1 MKKFLSRYFP
11 AIPVII
17 VLVSM
22 MFSNS
27 CANTSQAPSGGKK
40 DTIPPVLIKC
50 VPANGTTNVPV
61 KGAVLTFTFD
71 EYVVVKT
78 ASNIFLSPP
87 QQKMLKTRMKG
98 KSLEVRFEEDL
109 QPDMT
114 YTLSFTDAIKDNNEG
129 NVFPGFTYVF
139 STGDSIDSMLV
150 TGTVRD
156 SKTLKP
162 MKGMTVMLY
171 KDCSDSAVLVKRPF
185 AAALT
190 DDWGYFC
197 IRNIKDT
204 SYRLYAVKDDNSNKM
219 YDAAENELI
228 AFVDSIIRPT
238 MRVVDS
244 LPEVKAFDM
253 KDTIGCQSRTSQY
266 ELALFRARPTRQ
278 MIVNK
283 VRVSDRSSYIT
294 FMAPDTH
301 IDSMWMSGVKPD
313 RLITQFNTERDS
325 LEIWV
330 NDKQRMP
337 DTLNLFVNYR
347 KTDSL
352 GRLSPETEKVR
363 LYVEGVGSKNRKRK
377 QVEHQDTICV
387 LDLKAVAENVEQ
399 DGFQLEFTYPI
410 VNECFDSL
418 EMISINPKQIESRI
432 KYRVVQDSTNIR
444 RYSIFP
450 EEKMLVGYD
459 YKLKLPHRGFRDI
472 NGYYSDSTEVT
483 VKLPSSD
490 KLSTL
495 NLVLG
500 NVENRY
506 IVELLNEKQ
515 TTVLRSYVVTSNG
528 TISFP
533 YLKKGKYSIR
543 IANDV
548 NGNGLI
554 DTGSLMA
561 HRQPEKVIFL
571 KFNKKEFIDMPE
583 SVDIDQEVNV
593 AELFGNQ

>member
-1 MKKFLSRYFP
+1 MKRFLSRYFP

-17 VLVSM
+17 VLVSL

-27 CANTSQAPSGGKK
+27 CANTSQAPTGGKK
-40 DTIPPVLIKC
+40 DTIPPILVKC
-50 VPANGTTNVPV
+50 TPANGTTNIPV
-61 KGAVLTFTFD
+61 KGAVLTFTFN

-87 QQKMLKTRMKG
+87 QQKQLKTKIKG
-98 KSLEVRFEEDL
+98 KSLEIRFEEEL

-114 YTLSFTDAIKDNNEG
+114 YTISFTDAIKDNNEG
-129 NVFPGFTYVF
+129 NAFPGFTYVF
-139 STGDSIDSMLV
+139 STGDSIDSMMV

-156 SKTLKP
+156 CKTLKP

-171 KDCSDSAVLVKRPF
+171 KDLSDSAVLVDRPF

-204 SYRLYAVKDDNSNKM
+204 SYRLYAVKDDNGNKL
-219 YDAAENELI
+219 YDAAENELV
-228 AFVDSIIRPT
+228 AFVDSVIRPT
-238 MRVVDS
+238 MRVVDT
-244 LPEVKAFDM
+244 LPEVRAFDM
-253 KDTIGCQSRTSQY
+253 KDTVGCQSRTSQF

-283 VRVSDRSSYIT
+283 IRVSDRSSYIT
-294 FMAPDTH
+294 FMAPDAH
-301 IDSMWMSGVKPD
+301 IDSMWIAGVRPD
-313 RLITQFNTERDS
+313 RLITQFNMERDS

-330 NDKQRMP
+330 NDRQRMP

-352 GRLSPETEKVR
+352 GKLKPETEKVR
-363 LYVEGVGSKNRKRK
+363 LYVEGGSKKKRK
-377 QVEHQDTICV
+377 AVEHNDTVCV
-387 LDLKAVAENVEQ
+387 FNLEAVPENVEQ
-399 DGFQLEFTYPI
+399 DGFKLEFTFPI
-410 VNECFDSL
+410 INECFDSL
-418 EMISINPKQIESRI
+418 EMISVNPKQIESKI
-432 KYRVVQDSTNIR
+432 KYRVVRDSTNIR

-450 EEKMLVGYD
+450 DEKMLVGYD
-459 YKLKLPHRGFRDI
+459 YRLKLPHRGFRDI
-472 NGYYSDSTEVT
+472 NGYYSDSTEVS
-483 VKLPSSD
+483 VKLPTSE

-495 NLVLG
+495 NLVLK
-500 NVENRY
+500 NVTNRY

-515 TTVLRSYVVTSNG
+515 TTVLRSYVATSDG
-528 TISFP
+528 TLAFP

-543 IANDV
+543 IADDV

-561 HRQPEKVIFL
+561 HRQPEQVIFL
-571 KFNKKEFIDMPE
+571 KFKKTEFIDIPE
-583 SVDIDQEVNV
+583 SVELDQEVDL
-593 AELFGNQ
+593 AELFGK

>member
-17 VLVSM
+17 VLVSL

-27 CANTSQAPSGGKK
+27 CANTSQAPTGGKK
-40 DTIPPVLIKC
+40 DTIPPILVKC
-50 VPANGTTNVPV
+50 VPENGTTNVPV
-61 KGAVLTFTFD
+61 KGAVLTFTFN
-71 EYVVVKT
+71 EYVVIKT
-78 ASNIFLSPP
+78 AGNIFLSPP
-87 QQKMLKTRMKG
+87 QQKMLKTKIKG

-129 NVFPGFTYVF
+129 NMFPGFTYVF
-139 STGDSIDSMLV
+139 STGDSIDSMMV

-171 KDCSDSAVLVKRPF
+171 KDCSDSAILVKRPF

-204 SYRLYAVKDDNSNKM
+204 SYRLYAVKDDNNNKM
-219 YDAAENELI
+219 YDAAENELV
-228 AFVDSIIRPT
+228 AFVDSIFRPT
-238 MRVVDS
+238 MRVVDTI
-244 LPEVKAFDM
+244 PEVQAFDM
-253 KDTIGCQSRTSQY
+253 KDTVGCQSRTSQY
-266 ELALFRARPTRQ
+266 ELALFRARPTKQ
-278 MIVNK
+278 LIVNK
-283 VRVSDRSSYIT
+283 VRVNDRSSYIT

-301 IDSMWMSGVKPD
+301 IDSMWMAGIRPD
-313 RLITQFNTERDS
+313 RLITQFNAERDS

-330 NDKQRMP
+330 NDRQRMP

-352 GRLSPETEKVR
+352 GKLTPQTEKVR
-363 LYVEGVGSKNRKRK
+363 LYVEGAGSKNKKRR
-377 QVEHQDTICV
+377 QLEHKDTICV
-387 LDLKAVAENVEQ
+387 VNLEAKPETVEQ
-399 DGFQLEFTYPI
+399 EGFKLEFVYPI

-418 EMISINPKQIESRI
+418 QMISINPKQIESKI
-432 KYRVVQDSTNIR
+432 KYHVVKDSTNIR
-444 RYSIFP
+444 RFSVFP
-450 EEKMLVGYD
+450 DEKMLVGYD

-472 NGYYSDSTEVT
+472 NGYYSDSTEVKVT
-483 VKLPSSD
+483 LPTSD

-495 NLVLG
+495 NIILK

-506 IVELLNEKQ
+506 IVELLNERQ
-515 TTVLRSYVVTSNG
+515 TDVLRSYVVNSDETLA
-528 TISFP
+528 FP
-533 YLKKGKYSIR
+533 YLNKGKYCIR
-543 IANDV
+543 ITNDV
-548 NGNGLI
+548 NGNGII

-571 KFNKKEFIDMPE
+571 KFNKKEYIDIPE
-583 SVDIDQEVNV
+583 AVDLDQEVNV